1 MNQNI
6 QIREERLQHLL
17 DRHEALTTRPND
29 VEIPIS
35 NAPSSPLTPS
45 PDATAK
51 RNFLSVRATR
61 LGRLPMSS
69 VHTPFPT

>member
-51 RNFLSVRATR
+51 RNFLSVSNGSRFW
-61 LGRLPMSS
+61 LDLNYE
-69 VHTPFPT
+69 FKF